1 MRAYPVQAMLPGSV
15 LRSTWLLI
23 RAAVQ
28 AHVAVSAMSAASAE
42 LGRLSRDFCIARRK
56 KQAGHWKVF
65 GESVL
70 TINLQVSRDDL
81 PDPLKI
87 QT

>member
-1 MRAYPVQAMLPGSV
+1 M
-15 LRSTWLLI
+15 
-23 RAAVQ
+23 
-28 AHVAVSAMSAASAE
+28 AVSAMSASSAE
-42 LGRLSRDFCIARRK
+42 LGRLSRFFFCIARRK

>member
-1 MRAYPVQAMLPGSV
+1 M
-15 LRSTWLLI
+15 
-23 RAAVQ
+23 
-28 AHVAVSAMSAASAE
+28 AVSAMSAASAE

-70 TINLQVSRDDL
+70 TINLQVSREKTKKD
-81 PDPLKI
+81 